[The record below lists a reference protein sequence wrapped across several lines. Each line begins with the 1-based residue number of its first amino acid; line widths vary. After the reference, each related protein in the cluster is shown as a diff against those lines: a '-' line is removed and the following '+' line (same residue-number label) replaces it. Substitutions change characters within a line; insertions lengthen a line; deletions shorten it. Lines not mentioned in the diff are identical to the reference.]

1 MKLFT
6 ILIAFLFPFL
16 VIIQIVL
23 SKNIDDN
30 KSNTYTEV
38 IRIVEP
44 GVFDYQSS
52 EFLIRMGLWG
62 IEFPKK
68 DQPGYMSAINFC
80 EEKLLNSVVD
90 IRMKKEFNQKNI
102 KLVEVYLGNSSESL
116 NLMCIRQGLGWHN
129 EDETSRF
136 GPYVLAQMRAK
147 RSRLGVW
154 GSGFD
159 YGKKNQNSIEPV
171 LPAIMGSSPIF
182 SGLKYWVTTF
192 GKIHR
197 PHCSFYQ
204 RGRGELTSR
213 PRGDDCR
220 ICGGFKGKN

>member
-90 IRMKKEFNQKNI
+90 IRVKKEFNQKNI

-159 YGKKNQNSIEPV
+159 YGKKKPK
-171 LPAIMGSSPIF
+171 LYRTGSTRDH
-182 SGLKYWVTTF
+182 G
-192 GKIHR
+192 
-197 PHCSFYQ
+197 
-204 RGRGELTSR
+204 
-213 PRGDDCR
+213 
-220 ICGGFKGKN
+220 